1 MIKSYITTLQG
12 FTYWVKTL
20 TGDKLSLDTETTD
33 LNYFKLRMRGFS
45 LCNGQKACYVNVW
58 ENEHRALIL
67 NALDYYLK
75 THKSFQKLIMHK
87 APFDLKVLHKEN
99 CRNITSQIFCTKTAA
114 HLINENIPN
123 GLKYL
128 AERILKVTNVM
139 TYEQAERYGYSSPE
153 FIEYATNDAIWTW
166 QLHGYFN
173 KVLYQQK
180 LDRLFYDFEMPFQ
193 FVLMDLAIHGVQI
206 DANEIDRLTKLVG
219 KDVSN
224 MEFQLRDLA
233 GIEYQTQGNLFTEEM
248 EVLSGVNMRSPDDL
262 VDIIQDRL
270 GLTIEDYTKGNDKS
284 PPKPSTDK
292 ASLLK
297 LKGKHA
303 FIDLLRKYK
312 AAISMYCKFLKPFPN
327 FYDTD
332 GRVRTSFHNGVAVTG
347 RLSSS
352 KPNLQQLP
360 KLNKEYPVD
369 FRATII
375 APKGKSLIVS
385 DYGGQELR
393 VLTQVTKDKGLID
406 AFQNDKDIH
415 LETTNKSF
423 NLNIPDECLYS
434 KHPDHE
440 KIKKEN
446 KTDRDKTKNCVV
458 FPIIYGTTAYGV
470 SQSLAVSEG
479 VAQGYIDD
487 FLDLYP
493 GVREGIERC
502 STYLKMHKYV
512 YTLSGR
518 RRRLYDLTPKA
529 FRQAFNF
536 LIQGYSADMIRLAAV
551 NVRNAGLTHP
561 EWDMKIVLIVHDEI
575 VVEVNDEYI
584 EEAKAAVKEGMETA
598 VSMCIPLVTEIG
610 VGKRY
615 SEAK

>member
-1 MIKSYITTLQG
+1 MIKSYITTYQD
-12 FTYWVKTL
+12 FRDWVTSL
-20 TGDKLSLDTETTD
+20 TVDKLSLDTETTD

-45 LCNGQKACYVNVW
+45 LCDGKKACYVNVW
-58 ENEHRALIL
+58 ENKDRELIL
-67 NALDYYLK
+67 GYLNYCLK
-75 THKSFQKLIMHK
+75 HHKSFQKLVMHN
-87 APFDLKVLHKEN
+87 APFDLKVLHKEG
-99 CRNITSQIFCTKTAA
+99 CTEVTSQIFCTKTAA
-114 HLINENIPN
+114 HLINENIPT

-128 AERILKVTNVM
+128 AEHILQVSDTL
-139 TYEQAERYGYSSPE
+139 TYEQAERYGYNSPK

-166 QLHGYFN
+166 QLHEYFN
-173 KVLYQQK
+173 RVLYQQK
-180 LDRLFYDFEMPFQ
+180 LDKLFYDIEMPFQ

-206 DANEIDRLTKLVG
+206 DGKEIDRLDKIVS
-219 KDVSN
+219 KDISE
-224 MEFQLRDLA
+224 MEFQLRDIV
-233 GIEYQTQGNLFTEEM
+233 GIKYQTQGNLFTEEM
-248 EVLSGVNMRSPDDL
+248 EVLSGTNMRSSPQL
-262 VDIIQDRL
+262 VDIIQNRL
-270 GLTIEDYTKGNDKS
+270 GLVIEEKTDKGN
-284 PPKPSTDK
+284 PSVGK
-292 ASLLK
+292 ATLLR
-297 LKGKHA
+297 LKGQHE

-312 AAISMYCKFLKPFPN
+312 TAVKLSNGFLKPFPN
-327 FYDTD
+327 FYDAD

-360 KLNKEYPVD
+360 KLNKEYPID

-375 APKGKSLIVS
+375 APEGKSLIVA

-393 VLTQVTKDKGLID
+393 VLTQITKDKGLID

-423 NLNIPDECLYS
+423 DLGIPDECLYS
-434 KHPDHE
+434 RHPDHE

-446 KTDRDKTKNCVV
+446 KADRDKTKNCVV

-470 SQSLAVSEG
+470 SQSLAVSEE

-502 STYLKMHKYV
+502 SAYLKTHKYV

-536 LIQGYSADMIRLAAV
+536 LIQGYSADMIRLAAT
-551 NVRNAGLTHP
+551 NVRNAGLAHP

-584 EEAKAAVKEGMETA
+584 EEAKAAVKEGMESA
-598 VSMCIPLVTEIG
+598 VEMVIPLTTEIG
-610 VGKRY
+610 VGKKY